1 MEARQLINTM
11 DVAVK
16 LAKKQHRKKCEN
28 TAKQKQVETKHANI
42 QIGEIV
48 WNDWLCNMSEKIIHL
63 SIKDFKERRTN
74 GHHQSSTV
82 P

>member
-16 LAKKQHRKKCEN
+16 LAKKQHPKKCAN

-42 QIGEIV
+42 EIGEIV
-48 WNDWLCNMSEKIIHL
+48 WNYWLCNM
-63 SIKDFKERRTN
+63 
-74 GHHQSSTV
+74 
-82 P
+82 